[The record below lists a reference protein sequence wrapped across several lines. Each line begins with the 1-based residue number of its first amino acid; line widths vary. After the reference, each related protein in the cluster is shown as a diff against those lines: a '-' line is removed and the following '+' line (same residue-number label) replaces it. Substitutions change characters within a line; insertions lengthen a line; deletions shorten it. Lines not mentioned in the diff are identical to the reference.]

1 MKRLLCMLTLIIIT
15 LAGISAQSLQNNEY
29 YLKSLEYERLSAQAM
44 DTGEYAQSQEYAILA
59 QQNAALSRQYI
70 AQMLLMYRARSSLT
84 AARARMNLA
93 NQINLKA
100 SNPDLYDEAST
111 FFASAENKFN
121 SKDYEN
127 SHTDS
132 RKVIELLAGIDP
144 RFVPRTTTTE
154 PTQSNEGTL
163 AAYYTV
169 KLNTALRDCLW
180 RIAGFSYIYGDPRQ
194 WRHIYN
200 ANKDSFPEPDNPDL
214 IVPGMVLRIPSIRG
228 ETRSGTR

>member
-1 MKRLLCMLTLIIIT
+1 MKRFLCISILMIII

-29 YLKSLEYERLSAQAM
+29 YLKSLEYEKLSAQAM
-44 DTGEYAQSQEYAILA
+44 NAGEYAQSQEYAILA
-59 QQNAALSRQYI
+59 QQNAELSRQYI
-70 AQMLLMYRARSSLT
+70 AQMLAIYRARSSLT

-93 NQINLKA
+93 NQINLKD
-100 SNPDLYDEAST
+100 SNPDLYNEAST

-121 SKDYEN
+121 NEDYDN
-127 SHTDS
+127 SYTDS

-144 RFVPRTTTTE
+144 RFVPRTE
-154 PTQSNEGTL
+154 PAVSNEGTL

-180 RIAGFSYIYGDPRQ
+180 RIAGFSYIYGDPKQ
-194 WRHIYN
+194 WRHIYD
-200 ANKDSFPEPDNPDL
+200 ANKDSFPEPENPDL
-214 IVPGMVLRIPSIRG
+214 ILPGMVLKIPSIRG